1 MATTPRN
8 RFRGLFVT
16 TAQFWP
22 KNGLFQ
28 LSIVESGA
36 VSTPDEYVNRIVD
49 KYQVQAGEN
58 STAYTTAMAFK
69 SLAEGWAGA
78 CLRSVSVSGS
88 YAKLTAVS
96 STLAGGSDIDLFVS
110 LISNC
115 NGTMKEL
122 YEGFYAYLI
131 AKNWQVKRQNV
142 SLGIK
147 AGNIAIDLVPGKHQG
162 GMDEDH
168 TLYVRR
174 GDTWK
179 KTNVQSHIAYVLWS
193 GYTTEIKALK
203 IWKRLHGLDFLS
215 FYVELFAIRALKEKN
230 TLSLAENVRIV
241 LKAISENLDWWQ
253 IIDPANTN
261 NIISE
266 QHTADEKKRITTQAA
281 RSLAEPYWEQVIW

>member
-1 MATTPRN
+1 MA
-8 RFRGLFVT
+8 
-16 TAQFWP
+16 
-22 KNGLFQ
+22 
-28 LSIVESGA
+28 
-36 VSTPDEYVNRIVD
+36 TPDEYVHKTVD

-58 STAYTTAMAFK
+58 SVAYTTAMAFK
-69 SLAEGWAGA
+69 SVAEAWAGA

-96 STLAGGSDIDLFVS
+96 SSLAGGSDIDLFVS

-115 NGTMKEL
+115 DGTMKEL
-122 YEGFYAYLI
+122 YEKFYDYLT

-147 AGNIAIDLVPGKHQG
+147 IGNTAIDLVPGKHQG
-162 GMDEDH
+162 ANNEDH

-179 KTNVQSHIAYVLWS
+179 KTNVQTHITTVLWS
-193 GYTTEIKALK
+193 GYTTEIKAIK

-215 FYVELFAIRALKEKN
+215 FYVELFAIRALNEN
-230 TLSLAENVRIV
+230 NSRSVAENIRIV
-241 LKAISENLDWWQ
+241 LKAIAENLDWWQ

-266 QHTADEKKRITTQAA
+266 QHTADEKRMIAAQAA
-281 RSLAEPYWEQVIW
+281 KSLAEPYWEQVIW